1 MEGNEGFAFKN
12 SHVCWGHCIFKN
24 IYICN
29 FYGIKKKQFN
39 SSELKKESE
48 KSFELTLQDKLECLV
63 KVFYN

>member
-1 MEGNEGFAFKN
+1 MKALFLRTHMYVGDTAFL
-12 SHVCWGHCIFKN
+12 KN

-48 KSFELTLQDKLECLV
+48 KSFELTLQDKLECFV

>member
-1 MEGNEGFAFKN
+1 MEGNEGFVFTN
-12 SHVCWGHCIFKN
+12 SHVCWGHCIFK

-29 FYGIKKKQFN
+29 FYGIKKKPFN
-39 SSELKKESE
+39 SAELKKESE

>member
-1 MEGNEGFAFKN
+1 MKALLLRTHMYVGDTAFLK
-12 SHVCWGHCIFKN
+12 IY

>member
-1 MEGNEGFAFKN
+1 MKALFLRTHMYVGDTA
-12 SHVCWGHCIFKN
+12 FKN

-29 FYGIKKKQFN
+29 FYGIKKKPFN
-39 SSELKKESE
+39 SAELKKESE